1 MRSASFGLLLVL
13 SGSLLS
19 SDVSES
25 DVLFLKIQELENE
38 LSILRN
44 ELENQAFLIEKL
56 TSEIDTNQT
65 EQLTEETDSNDLE
78 VNFRFEG
85 INDLQSMDEIYSN
98 AISSLESGNLSQS
111 KEFFDFFVSNFPDS
125 EKTPLSLFWLGEI
138 AFAQND
144 LVSSKNYFLDLITG
158 FEDHWR
164 VPVAHKR
171 LGDIS
176 LKNDDIEEA
185 KAKYKF
191 VIQNYSDNSVS
202 SIVLQILENME

>member
-1 MRSASFGLLLVL
+1 MTYKVWTKFIRMLFPLLN
-13 SGSLLS
+13 
-19 SDVSES
+19 
-25 DVLFLKIQELENE
+25 LEIY
-38 LSILRN
+38 L
-44 ELENQAFLIEKL
+44 NQKNFLIFL
-56 TSEIDTNQT
+56 
-65 EQLTEETDSNDLE
+65 L
-78 VNFRFEG
+78 
-85 INDLQSMDEIYSN
+85 
-98 AISSLESGNLSQS
+98 AIFLIL
-111 KEFFDFFVSNFPDS
+111 K
-125 EKTPLSLFWLGEI
+125 KPLYLCFGLGEI

>member
-1 MRSASFGLLLVL
+1 MRRASFGLLLVL

-56 TSEIDTNQT
+56 TSEIDTSQT

-85 INDLQSMDEIYSN
+85 INDLQSMDELYST

-111 KEFFDFFVSNFPDS
+111 KEFFDFIKKYNRYGIPVNIIYGPKNK
-125 EKTPLSLFWLGEI
+125 EGILLPEILSKDI
-138 AFAQND
+138 VID
-144 LVSSKNYFLDLITG
+144 KLI
-158 FEDHWR
+158 
-164 VPVAHKR
+164 
-171 LGDIS
+171 
-176 LKNDDIEEA
+176 EA
-185 KAKYKF
+185 GIK
-191 VIQNYSDNSVS
+191 
-202 SIVLQILENME
+202 